1 MLGLGLV
8 FLLFLSLALFPTW
21 PYSRSWGYAP
31 SAVSAGLLLWLIG
44 LLQIGTTL

>member
-8 FLLFLSLALFPTW
+8 FLLFLCLALFPTW

-31 SAVSAGLLLWLIG
+31 SAVSGALLLGLIG
-44 LLQIGTTL
+44 LLEIGTRM